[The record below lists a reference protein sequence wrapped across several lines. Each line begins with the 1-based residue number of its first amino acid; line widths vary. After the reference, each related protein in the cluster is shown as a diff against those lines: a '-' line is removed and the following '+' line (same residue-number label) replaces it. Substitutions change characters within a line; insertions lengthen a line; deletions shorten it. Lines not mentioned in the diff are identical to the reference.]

1 MKTRIG
7 HINEICLWRNKD
19 GTLTR
24 TEQFV
29 DYPLDDD
36 GNRGDPDVEMDF
48 HVEEDYGVED
58 YHESQWNTPT
68 KEEMEA
74 HATTDGGVLIGIE
87 EYGCDLTQQTF
98 QRYFS

>member
-1 MKTRIG
+1 MKTRIE

-36 GNRGDPDVEMDF
+36 GNRGDPDVETISMWKRTTVWRTTMNPNGIPPRRRKWR
-48 HVEEDYGVED
+48 H
-58 YHESQWNTPT
+58 TPRP
-68 KEEMEA
+68 MA
-74 HATTDGGVLIGIE
+74 A
-87 EYGCDLTQQTF
+87 C
-98 QRYFS
+98 